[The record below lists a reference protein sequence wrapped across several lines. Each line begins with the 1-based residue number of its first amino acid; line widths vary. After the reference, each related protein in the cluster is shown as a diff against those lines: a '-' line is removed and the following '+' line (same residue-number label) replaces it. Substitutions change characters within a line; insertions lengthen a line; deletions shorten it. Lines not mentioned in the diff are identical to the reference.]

1 MVECEVVAHP
11 THGALAEKYLGRDMT
26 PTGAHKI
33 VDSVP
38 PREALLA
45 PNQLV
50 AIQPLALQRKLKL
63 LPTLLLQGREFA
75 SPL

>member
-1 MVECEVVAHP
+1 MVECEAVAHP
-11 THGALAEKYLGRDMT
+11 THEALAGKYLRRDMT
-26 PTGAHKI
+26 PTKAHKI

-45 PNQLV
+45 HNQLV